1 MVVCLELLRVN
12 DKTYRNLVTNLE
24 VDFFLRF
31 RCFPELVW
39 ICDEV
44 GVFDKATTIS
54 QIEYWVASSHA
65 KFKFS
70 LQIIEKRTVNS
81 SQKIR
86 FYKSLDFSWTRSLFL
101 YLISLE
107 SVESKYLFIE
117 FYIISAYFRFQLS
130 SMAQIDMIQN
140 FWSVQL
146 CVDSHHHL
154 NFFRNNQLG
163 KAELTS
169 RVIKVINKRQI
180 SNYTW
185 V

>member
-12 DKTYRNLVTNLE
+12 DKTYRKLVTNLE

-44 GVFDKATTIS
+44 GVFDKVTTIS

-86 FYKSLDFSWTRSLFL
+86 FYKSLDFFL
-101 YLISLE
+101 DTQLISV
-107 SVESKYLFIE
+107 SHKPWKCWIE
-117 FYIISAYFRFQLS
+117 IFVYRVLHNFGIFTLPTELDGPDWHDTNFLDVSTVCGLS
-130 SMAQIDMIQN
+130 S
-140 FWSVQL
+140 SP
-146 CVDSHHHL
+146 
-154 NFFRNNQLG
+154 
-163 KAELTS
+163 
-169 RVIKVINKRQI
+169 
-180 SNYTW
+180 
-185 V
+185 